1 MKSAKE
7 LLDFDRFDENA
18 LARRAPQPIV
28 VPQKNLK
35 ILEEIVNN
43 HANKGIELPNREDL
57 RQIYHNFIN
66 AHQIGRLHAEFD
78 SFKRT
83 RQLAWALTYSEG
95 GVFRIVDTPQLSDA
109 LGLIEGRFRISALFG
124 VFNTLLQAWDTS
136 NAGILRTFVKKHLT
150 DYNGSRKL
158 VQKLKTN
165 ISWYCEENGTTQLA
179 LNLLRSRVKLSDVWS
194 TLELPDHMHSYP
206 YFGAVAEAYIALN
219 RRVDQET
226 VVDVTNF
233 VEKHKNDKTS
243 RVVLSKLIENLGYD
257 ASEHLRQSIQ
267 SYVLREWGDPRIAGG
282 EVRWRDV
289 PDKAKQIF
297 TRWITKEDLRFFFDA
312 VAKACDDNK
321 FTYRKAFWLAYLEH
335 ISFCRP
341 ILRKDAEYL
350 FSNNPQTLQYYRERQ
365 PATLTGGNNNQHA
378 FIIQMGNHTFV
389 EFSTAAACYVYHN
402 VDLPFQLGD
411 SEYNI
416 IELRDQLW
424 AEHRVTHHNSEN
436 YSWQVNFTSWI
447 NSELGI
453 KPMRSYRLGNPDNNE
468 TEVGIKTVQSYQ
480 LEDSDTNETDDITK
494 LIQGLSNKQTR
505 LESSQALVKIGKPAV
520 PALIDLLH
528 NRDHATRLR
537 AVNTLG
543 ELGSVAEAAIPTL
556 QQLRAFDPKD
566 YIRDRVNRVLKQI
579 NPSYQNETDDF
590 TDETEVGTKTVQ
602 SYQLEDSDT
611 NETDDITE
619 LIQGLCN
626 KQTRLES
633 SRALVRIG
641 EPAVPALIGA
651 LHDEDHR
658 VRVRAINALGQ
669 LGRVAEAA
677 IPMLQQLRQL
687 DPKDYIRDRADWVLQ
702 QVNPSYQVEPSR
714 SSSYR

>member
-28 VPQKNLK
+28 IPQKNLK
-35 ILEEIVNN
+35 ILEEIVKN

-57 RQIYHNFIN
+57 RQIYHSFIN
-66 AHQIGRLHAEFD
+66 AHQIGRLHTEFD

-109 LGLIEGRFRISALFG
+109 LGLIEDRFRISALFG
-124 VFNTLLQAWDTS
+124 IFNTLLQAWDTS

-194 TLELPDHMHSYP
+194 TLELPDHTHSYP
-206 YFGAVAEAYIALN
+206 YFGAVAEAYITLN
-219 RRVDQET
+219 QRVDRET
-226 VVDVTNF
+226 VVDVTKF

-267 SYVLREWGDPRIAGG
+267 SYVLREWGDPRITGG

-289 PDKAKQIF
+289 PDEAKQIF

-321 FTYRKAFWLAYLEH
+321 FAYRKAFWLAYLEH

-341 ILRKDAEYL
+341 VLRRDAEYL
-350 FSNNPQTLQYYRERQ
+350 FRNNPQTLQYYRERQ

-378 FIIQMGNHTFV
+378 FIIQMANHTFV
-389 EFSTAAACYVYHN
+389 EFSTAAACYVYN
-402 VDLPFQLGD
+402 NADLPFQLGD
-411 SEYNI
+411 SDYNM

-424 AEHRVTHHNSEN
+424 AEHRVSHYNSEN
-436 YSWQVNFTSWI
+436 YYWQEKLESWI
-447 NSELGI
+447 NSEFGI
-453 KPMRSYRLGNPDNNE
+453 KPLRSYRLGNSNNNE
-468 TEVGIKTVQSYQ
+468 TDNVDDQTEVGIEPVQRYQ
-480 LEDSDTNETDDITK
+480 LENIDKSETDDINE
-494 LIQGLSNKQTR
+494 LIRGLSDKRTWID
-505 LESSQALVKIGKPAV
+505 SFQALVRIGKPAV
-520 PALIDLLH
+520 PALIDAL
-528 NRDHATRLR
+528 RDEDHTTRLR

-543 ELGSVAEAAIPTL
+543 ELGAGAE
-556 QQLRAFDPKD
+556 
-566 YIRDRVNRVLKQI
+566 
-579 NPSYQNETDDF
+579 S
-590 TDETEVGTKTVQ
+590 
-602 SYQLEDSDT
+602 
-611 NETDDITE
+611 
-619 LIQGLCN
+619 
-626 KQTRLES
+626 
-633 SRALVRIG
+633 
-641 EPAVPALIGA
+641 
-651 LHDEDHR
+651 
-658 VRVRAINALGQ
+658 
-669 LGRVAEAA
+669 A
-677 IPMLQQLRQL
+677 IPMLRQLRRL
-687 DPKDYIRDRADWVLQ
+687 DSKDYIRDRADWVLKQ
-702 QVNPSYQVEPSR
+702 IDPSYQR
-714 SSSYR
+714 SYRLYR